1 MSCPDHHFRNR
12 RTLDT
17 ATMPD
22 ANDQVLDDAFIKLER
37 DLHYVMTC
45 FRDVLA
51 ALGESDLARRVP
63 WAGQPLDAGGE
74 WRDRDLQV
82 LSIAF
87 QLLNMVEENTSAQAR
102 RLREARQ
109 GMAAEAGL
117 WGWWLAKLR
126 TAGIPSEDIARL
138 IAEVHVEPVLT
149 AHPTEAKR
157 QTVLEQHRN
166 LYLLLVKREN
176 QMYTPAEQ
184 AGIRDDIM
192 AALERLWRTGEVF
205 LAKPDVAAERR
216 GALHYLREVFPQV
229 VPRLDARLRQAWSE
243 EGFSAQL
250 LARSNQLPRLSFG
263 NWVGGD
269 RDGHHLVTASVTR
282 ETFAEL
288 RLTAIAVQAGQLRQL
303 AAKLSLSNR
312 LQQASLPLL
321 QSIAEYVE
329 KLGPAGTQ
337 ALSRNPDEPWRQ
349 FVNLMIARLPDDDG
363 LGHEPAP
370 GCYRHPRELLDDLQR
385 LRESLLLVKADRIV
399 EADVAVVERLV
410 EVFGFHLAT
419 LDIRQNSAFHDRAV
433 QQLLRA
439 AGTANE
445 FPEWSEERRR
455 ELLDRELESPRPLAH
470 EAVQAGTEAEAV
482 LACLRVVARQHRV
495 YGSDGI
501 GSFIVS
507 MTRSVSDLLVV
518 YMLAREAGLVRPG
531 PDGLVCLVPVVPL
544 FETIDD
550 LNGSSGILRG
560 FLQHP
565 VTVRSLR
572 YQAEISGRAPVMQV
586 MLGYSDSCKDGGIL
600 ASQWALQRAQAR
612 LTDVAR
618 DCGVKLRF
626 FHGRGGTVSRGAGPT
641 HRFMESQPHG
651 SLTGSLRVTEQGE
664 VIAQKYANLI
674 TATYNL
680 ELLTASTVGTTVMHA
695 RGEPQHDVMGPILD
709 TVSQRS
715 RQAYEALLK
724 ADGFMAYYS
733 EATPIDAL
741 ECSSIGSRPS
751 RRTGSRTL
759 ADLRAIPWV
768 FSWNQSRH
776 YLPGWYGVGAG
787 LESLQKEN
795 PAAFARLSEAV
806 RTWPFLRYV
815 FTNVETN
822 LASVDVPI
830 MQAYAGLV
838 RNTEVRAAFSQ
849 RIVAEYERT
858 RGMLDTVFG
867 KPMRERRPR
876 LDKTLVMRDEALR
889 VLHGHQ
895 IGILARWRT
904 LRANDDMAGADALLP
919 TLLLSINAVASGLR
933 TTG

>member
-1 MSCPDHHFRNR
+1 
-12 RTLDT
+12 
-17 ATMPD
+17 MPD

-37 DLHYVMTC
+37 DLNYVMVC

-51 ALGESDLARRVP
+51 DLGEPDLARRVP
-63 WAGQPLDAGGE
+63 WTGEPLMAEGE

-102 RLREARQ
+102 RLREARH
-109 GMAAEAGL
+109 GTAAEAGL
-117 WGWWLAKLR
+117 WGWWLGKMR
-126 TAGIPSEDIARL
+126 SAGVSADDIARIL
-138 IAEVHVEPVLT
+138 PEVQVEPVLT

-184 AGIRDDIM
+184 TGIRADIM
-192 AALERLWRTGEVF
+192 AALERLWRTGEIF

-216 GALHYLREVFPQV
+216 GAIHYLREVFPQV
-229 VPRLDARLRQAWSE
+229 VPRLDARLRQAWVDQ
-243 EGFSAQL
+243 GFDAAL
-250 LARSNQLPRLSFG
+250 IDRATRLPRLTFG

-269 RDGHHLVTASVTR
+269 RDGHHLVTAQVTR
-282 ETFAEL
+282 ETFGEL
-288 RLTAIAVQAGQLRQL
+288 RRTAIAVQAGQLRQL

-312 LQQASLPLL
+312 LQQPALPLL
-321 QSIAEYVE
+321 QGIADYVE
-329 KLGPAGTQ
+329 LLGDAGRQ
-337 ALSRNPDEPWRQ
+337 ALERNPDEPWRQ

-363 LGHEPAP
+363 LGRPPSA
-370 GCYRHPRELLDDLQR
+370 GCYRHPRELLDDVNR
-385 LRESLLLVKADRIV
+385 LRESLLLVKGTRIV
-399 EADVAVVERLV
+399 ESDVVAVERSI
-410 EVFGFHLAT
+410 EIFGFHLAA
-419 LDIRQNSAFHDRAV
+419 LDVRQNSAFHDRAV

-439 AGTANE
+439 AGVDNE
-445 FPEWSEERRR
+445 FPEWSEDRRR

-470 EAVQAGTEAEAV
+470 EAVHAGSEADAV
-482 LACLRVVARQHRV
+482 LDCHRVVAKQLRV
-495 YGSDGI
+495 YGADGI

-518 YMLAREAGLVRPG
+518 YLLAREAGLVRPG
-531 PDGLVCLVPVVPL
+531 ADGLICVVPVVPL

-550 LNGSSGILRG
+550 LNGSPAILRA

-572 YQAEISGRAPVMQV
+572 YQAQESGRAPVVQV
-586 MLGYSDSCKDGGIL
+586 MLGYSDSCKDGGIV
-600 ASQWALQRAQAR
+600 ASQWALQKAQAR
-612 LTDVAR
+612 LTEVAR

-680 ELLTASTVGTTVMHA
+680 ELLTASTVGTTVLHA
-695 RGEPQHDVMGPILD
+695 RGEADHQDMAPILD
-709 TVSQRS
+709 AVAGRS

-787 LESLQKEN
+787 LEGLATDD
-795 PAAFARLSEAV
+795 PAAFAKLSDAV

-822 LASVDVPI
+822 LASVDLAI
-830 MQAYAGLV
+830 MRDYAGLV
-838 RNTEVRAAFSQ
+838 RNASVRADFFA
-849 RIVAEYERT
+849 RIETEYERS
-858 RGMLDTVFG
+858 RAMLDSLFG

-876 LDKTLVMRDEALR
+876 LDKTLLLRDEALR

-895 IGILARWRT
+895 IGILTRWRT
-904 LRANDDMAGADALLP
+904 LRANNDVAGADALLP